1 MRGKHTTTHHHT
13 QPLPLNDLLDLLL
26 LLLSLRLTNGH
37 DDSLLVLGITPLP
50 FAHLLQRYGRDARRL
65 DDAALQ
71 RVAHRGVVQR
81 IDLQ

>member
-37 DDSLLVLGITPLP
+37 DDSLLVLGIPPLP
-50 FAHLLQRYGRDARRL
+50 FAPLLQRYGRAARRL

-71 RVAHRGVVQR
+71 RSAHRGVVQR

>member
-13 QPLPLNDLLDLLL
+13 QPFPLDNLLDLLL
-26 LLLSLRLTNGH
+26 LLLSLRLTHGH

>member
-26 LLLSLRLTNGH
+26 LLLSLRLAHGH
-37 DDSLLVLGITPLP
+37 DDSLLVLGITPLR

-71 RVAHRGVVQR
+71 RVAHRGIVQR